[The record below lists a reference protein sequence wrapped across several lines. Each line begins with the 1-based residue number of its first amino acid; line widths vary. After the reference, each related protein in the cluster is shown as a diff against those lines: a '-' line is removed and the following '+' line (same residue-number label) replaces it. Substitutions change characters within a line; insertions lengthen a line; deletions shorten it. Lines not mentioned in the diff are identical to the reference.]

1 MLVSKATP
9 PALLVLLL
17 PSIAALGVSP
27 AATELKQRL
36 SDSFRDQAEPDR
48 ARVDE
53 LVSALVGEKDKPP
66 FDASVLGGG
75 LWAAVHTSGP
85 VPRWEKYSRLLPKLR
100 NVRGQQYTPTGDGVG
115 EVLNYGEIAG
125 PALYFS
131 ATGTFRENDA
141 GAAHFPKDFDVD
153 VESGGLTV
161 LGLRVPLPI
170 SGAGFLRLEWAD
182 ESMRIVSSPRASP
195 DNWEESGLVVVQ
207 MRVSELEPEW
217 QPGWLME
224 LE

>member
-1 MLVSKATP
+1 MPP
-9 PALLVLLL
+9 PALLLLL
-17 PSIAALGVSP
+17 VPSVAALGVSP
-27 AATELKQRL
+27 ASAASELKQRL
-36 SDSFRDQAEPDR
+36 GDSFRDNAEPDR

-53 LVSALVGEKDKPP
+53 LVSTLVGEKDRP